1 LEEIKNTDYP
11 LLFCKIN
18 LIESIN
24 KDLKK
29 ILISKKLSCTWLKTI
44 KKIIIFSHNKST
56 KINNIRDLNK
66 NTKKI
71 IEKKRC
77 LNFLNKYTD
86 FYIKKY
92 LFFYEKADIKNIK
105 LKY

>member
-1 LEEIKNTDYP
+1 MEEIKNTDYP

-29 ILISKKLSCTWLKTI
+29 NLISKKLSCTWLKTI

-66 NTKKI
+66 NTKKML
-71 IEKKRC
+71 EKRR

-92 LFFYEKADIKNIK
+92 LFFYEKADI
-105 LKY
+105 

>member
-1 LEEIKNTDYP
+1 MKEIKNTDYP

-29 ILISKKLSCTWLKTI
+29 FLISKKLSCNWLYII
-44 KKIIIFSHNKST
+44 KKIIIFSHNKSV

-66 NTKKI
+66 NTKK
-71 IEKKRC
+71 
-77 LNFLNKYTD
+77 
-86 FYIKKY
+86 
-92 LFFYEKADIKNIK
+92 
-105 LKY
+105 